1 MPAEAFSDLAD
12 PDSTFTSVGGELLVV
27 ELNGSI
33 AAMGGFRP
41 MAQMPER
48 AEILRVRVHPAK
60 RRLGLGAAIMTRLES
75 DAARRGFRQAWLDT
89 ATNQPEAMAFYLSL
103 GYREQ
108 GRETRARWDWT
119 LVYYLKDL
127 HPGGLSARADAQ

>member
-1 MPAEAFSDLAD
+1 MPTEAFSDLAD

-89 ATNQPEAMAFYLSL
+89 ATN
-103 GYREQ
+103 
-108 GRETRARWDWT
+108 
-119 LVYYLKDL
+119 
-127 HPGGLSARADAQ
+127 

>member
-89 ATNQPEAMAFYLSL
+89 ATN
-103 GYREQ
+103 
-108 GRETRARWDWT
+108 
-119 LVYYLKDL
+119 
-127 HPGGLSARADAQ
+127 